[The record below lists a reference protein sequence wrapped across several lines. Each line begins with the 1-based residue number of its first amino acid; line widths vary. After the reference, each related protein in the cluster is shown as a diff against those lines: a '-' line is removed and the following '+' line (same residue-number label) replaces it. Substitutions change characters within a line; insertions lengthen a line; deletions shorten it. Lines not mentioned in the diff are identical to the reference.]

1 MAAEFARRFG
11 RQATPPTEAWRAF
24 ERTGDEWPFAWVAVE
39 FAARAIAR
47 ATEEA
52 LARRESSPARDRL
65 LGIGDAAAGWFE
77 RAGRETSHALLPADA
92 RQAFLTDWRA
102 WDTAFDE
109 IGRELR
115 IHVRSHAES
124 FNVLTA
130 ACYVC
135 ASNGAPDAIPESFL
149 QALEHLADPAVGFP
163 EHQMLGHGQ
172 KVQWAPVERAGQ
184 TLLLHLFGERALG
197 WHADSGC
204 ALQFWIASEA
214 LERADFGSV
223 EMTLECD

>member
-1 MAAEFARRFG
+1 
-11 RQATPPTEAWRAF
+11 
-24 ERTGDEWPFAWVAVE
+24 VAVRLGRCRIRR
-39 FAARAIAR
+39 AGDRPCDGRDSRSARILARAQ
-47 ATEEA
+47 
-52 LARRESSPARDRL
+52 PAPRDR
-65 LGIGDAAAGWFE
+65 DAAASWFE
-77 RAGRETSHALLPADA
+77 RAARETSHGLMPVDA

-115 IHVRSHAES
+115 IHVRSHSES

-135 ASNGAPDAIPESFL
+135 ASNGAPDVIPESFL

-184 TLLLHLFGERALG
+184 ILLLHLFGERALG

-204 ALQFWIASEA
+204 ALQFWIESEA